1 MEKTRTLNRWWVV
14 VGAVLIQLALG
25 AIYSWSVFTKALTS
39 EPYSFSKTQTQIIF
53 SVGLASFALVMVLAG
68 RLQTRIPPRMIAL
81 LGGWVLGLGYV
92 LARFVGTSFW
102 GHVLTIGLVGGS
114 GIGLA
119 YVIPIA
125 VGVRWFPDRKGMLTG
140 LAVAGFGFGAFLW
153 IQLAGNL
160 GQLIARLG
168 VANVFLIYGILF
180 ALIVTVGAIWMVNP
194 PEGYRPPGWNPE
206 TAGSR
211 QQKAAPVREFTSFEM
226 LRTPQFYMLWLM
238 FAAGAMAGLMVIG
251 IIKLFGIER
260 LRAFYEVAMGD
271 PGKALAKAEVSAEL
285 AMAIFFALAN
295 GLGRIGWGIISDL
308 IGRKASLVAMLLSQT
323 VVMALFYWM
332 AATPA
337 LFFLGAC
344 WIGFN
349 FGGNFALFPA
359 ATADLFGNK
368 NVGSNYG
375 WVFTSYGVGGI
386 LGPIVG
392 GYFGDLAKNSGRLEA
407 WLVPF
412 LLAAGACLVAMFLAV
427 ALQPPGVRQESIQAP
442 VSQQP
447 GPRQEAELSGQR

>member
-1 MEKTRTLNRWWVV
+1 MGTGKPMNRWWVV
-14 VGAVLIQLALG
+14 LGAILIQLALG

-39 EPYSFSKTQTQIIF
+39 EPYAFSKTQTQIIF
-53 SVGLASFALVMVLAG
+53 SVGLATFAFVMIVAG
-68 RLQTRIPPRMIAL
+68 QLQTRLARVIAL
-81 LGGWVLGLGYV
+81 LGGWTLGLGYI

-102 GHVLTIGLVGGS
+102 GHVLTIGLVGGA

-140 LAVAGFGFGAFLW
+140 LAAAGFGFGAFLW

-168 VANVFLIYGILF
+168 VANVFLVYGILF
-180 ALIVTVGAIWMVNP
+180 GLLVTTGAIWMVNP
-194 PEGYRPPGWNPE
+194 PAGYTPPGWTPE
-206 TAGSR
+206 
-211 QQKAAPVREFTSFEM
+211 AAAKVAKKIGGTRDFTPWEM
-226 LRTPQFYMLWLM
+226 LRTRQFYMVWLI
-238 FAAGAMAGLMVIG
+238 FVAGAMAGLMVIG

-260 LRAFYEVAMGD
+260 LKGYYEAANLSPEVAV
-271 PGKALAKAEVSAEL
+271 KRAEVTAEL

-295 GLGRIGWGIISDL
+295 GLGRIGWGVISDW
-308 IGRKASLVAMLLSQT
+308 IGRKAALVAMLISQT
-323 VVMALFYWM
+323 IVMAGFYWL
-332 AATPA
+332 AASPA

-359 ATADLFGNK
+359 ATADFFGNK
-368 NVGSNYG
+368 NVGVNYG
-375 WVFTSYGVGGI
+375 WVFTAYGIGGI
-386 LGPIVG
+386 LGPILG
-392 GYFGDLAKNSGRLEA
+392 GFFGDVAKTSQRLEA

-412 LLAAGACLVAMFLAV
+412 LVAAAGCLLGTILAAMLSPPEPAPSAKVSSPLV
-427 ALQPPGVRQESIQAP
+427 E
-442 VSQQP
+442 
-447 GPRQEAELSGQR
+447 PRSARNASAAQR

>member
-1 MEKTRTLNRWWVV
+1 MATVKTMNRWWVV
-14 VGAVLIQLALG
+14 LGAILIQLALG

-39 EPYSFSKTQTQIIF
+39 EPYAFSKTQTQIIF
-53 SVGLASFALVMVLAG
+53 SVGLATFAFVMVVAG
-68 RLQTRIPPRMIAL
+68 QLQSRLPPRAVAL
-81 LGGWVLGLGYV
+81 LGGWTLGLGYI

-102 GHVLTIGLVGGS
+102 GHVLTIGLVGGA

-168 VANVFLIYGILF
+168 VANVFLVYGILF
-180 ALIVTVGAIWMVNP
+180 ALLVTVGAIWMVNP
-194 PEGYRPPGWNPE
+194 PEGYTPPGWTSE
-206 TAGSR
+206 TAARVAKKTGGT
-211 QQKAAPVREFTSFEM
+211 REFLPWQM
-226 LRTPQFYMLWLM
+226 LRTRQFYMLWLM
-238 FAAGAMAGLMVIG
+238 FVAGAMAGLMVIG

-260 LRAFYEVAMGD
+260 LASYYEAADLPPEQAV
-271 PGKALAKAEVSAEL
+271 KRAEVTAEL

-295 GLGRIGWGIISDL
+295 GLGRIGWGIISDW
-308 IGRKASLVAMLLSQT
+308 IGRKAALVAMLISQT
-323 VVMALFYWM
+323 IVMAGFYWL
-332 AATPA
+332 AASPA
-337 LFFLGAC
+337 LFCVGTC

-368 NVGSNYG
+368 NVGVNYG
-375 WVFTSYGVGGI
+375 WVFTAYGIGGI
-386 LGPIVG
+386 LGPILG
-392 GYFGDLAKNSGRLEA
+392 GFFGDLAKSSQRLEA

-412 LLAAGACLVAMFLAV
+412 WIAAAGCLLGTVLAALLS
-427 ALQPPGVRQESIQAP
+427 PPESAP
-442 VSQQP
+442 SAKP
-447 GPRQEAELSGQR
+447 SLPAGEPNTRHEAAAQR